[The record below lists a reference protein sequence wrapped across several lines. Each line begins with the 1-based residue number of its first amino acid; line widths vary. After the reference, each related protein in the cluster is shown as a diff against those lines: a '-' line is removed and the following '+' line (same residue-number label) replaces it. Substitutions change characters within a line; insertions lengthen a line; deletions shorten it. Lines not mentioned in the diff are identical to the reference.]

1 MGNRFAANPQSVF
14 MSVRIIEVVDALERF
29 APLPL
34 EESYDNAGLQIGLT
48 EAEVSGALLC
58 LDVTESVI
66 DEAIRK
72 GCNMIV
78 AHHPLIFRKL
88 AHITGQ
94 TYVER
99 CVTKAIKNDI
109 VIVAMHTN
117 LDAVE
122 GGVNHQ
128 IAERLNLQNVRF
140 FGRQQTVD
148 ERNGGNGV
156 IGDLQKSV
164 EAREFIQQLKDIFH
178 VKCVQTNELLKYPIR
193 SVAVCGGAGS
203 FLIDDA
209 VREGADAFIT
219 GEVGYHQ
226 FFGNEQMIQIIALGH
241 YQSEQ
246 YTTEVLRRIIAPLGV
261 RCEISDINTNPIL
274 YL

>member
-1 MGNRFAANPQSVF
+1 
-14 MSVRIIEVVDALERF
+14 MSVKIIEVVDALERF

-78 AHHPLIFRKL
+78 SHHPLIFRKL
-88 AHITGQ
+88 AHITGL

-99 CVTKAIKNDI
+99 CVAKAIKNDI
-109 VIVAMHTN
+109 TIVAMHTN

-122 GGVNHQ
+122 GGVNDQ
-128 IAERLNLQNVRF
+128 IAERLGLENVRF
-140 FGRQQTVD
+140 FGRQQMVD

-156 IGDLQKSV
+156 VGNLPSPL
-164 EAREFIQQLKDIFH
+164 EPREFIQKVKNIFH
-178 VKCVQTNELLKYPIR
+178 VKCMQTNQLLDYPIR

-203 FLIDDA
+203 FLIDEA
-209 VREGADAFIT
+209 ISEGADAFIT
-219 GEVGYHQ
+219 GEVGYHE
-226 FFGNEQMIQIIALGH
+226 FFGREHMIQVLALGH

-246 YTTEVLRRIIAPLGV
+246 YTTEVLRRVIEPLGV
-261 RCEISDINTNPIL
+261 RCEISEINTNPIL
-274 YL
+274 YI

>member
-1 MGNRFAANPQSVF
+1 
-14 MSVRIIEVVDALERF
+14 MSVKIKEVVDALERF

-66 DEAIRK
+66 DEAMEK

-78 AHHPLIFRKL
+78 SHHPLIFRKL

-99 CVTKAIKNDI
+99 CVAKAIKNDI

-128 IAERLNLQNVRF
+128 IAERLGLKDVRF
-140 FGRQQTVD
+140 FGHQQAVD
-148 ERNGGNGV
+148 GRNGGNGV
-156 IGDLQKSV
+156 VGDLEKPL
-164 EAREFIQQLKDIFH
+164 EARAFIQKLKEIFH
-178 VKCVQTNELLKYPIR
+178 VKCVQTNQMLKYPIR

-203 FLIDDA
+203 FLIDEA
-209 VREGADAFIT
+209 IGEGADAFIT
-219 GEVGYHQ
+219 GEVGYHE
-226 FFGNEQMIQIIALGH
+226 FFGHEQMIQIVALGH

-246 YTTEVLRRIIAPLGV
+246 YTTEVLHRVIEPLGV
-261 RCEISDINTNPIL
+261 RCEISEINTNPIV
-274 YL
+274 YV